1 MSGDLKHWRIETDAD
16 GLAWCTLD
24 VAGESANVLSS
35 GVLEELGRVIDRLEK
50 DRPRGAVIQSGKES
64 GFIAGADVREF
75 AGVRDSAQAEEFI
88 RSVHAGFG
96 RLERLPFPTLALI
109 NGYCLGG
116 GLELAL
122 ACTYRVATEGQ
133 GTRLGFPEVMVG
145 IFPGFGGSMRSIRCM
160 GAPQALEL
168 MLSGRNLDARRA
180 ARAGLIDRAVP
191 ERQMHTAARTLL
203 LRGAPPK
210 RASFPVRLLRF
221 GPLRKLLG
229 HFLRRAVRG
238 KANPEHYP
246 APYALIEHWES
257 SGGSDRD
264 LLESEARTVS
274 KLITTPT
281 SRNLVRV
288 FLLQERLKSLGRA
301 DGAAPQRVHVVGAG
315 VMGGDI
321 AAWCV
326 AQGLSVTLQDREP
339 RFLAPALKRAHALF
353 RRRLRESRLVQAA
366 LDRLVPDLNGGGA
379 ASADVIIEA
388 IVEKREAKAE
398 LFKSLEGRARGDAI
412 LATNTSSIALEEL
425 GTALGRPERL
435 VGIHFFN
442 PVDRMQ
448 LVEIVHGPATGAD
461 WIQRAAAFCRKIGRL
476 PLPVK
481 SSPGF
486 LVNRILTPYLMETT
500 LLLEEGV
507 PAEAIDRAA
516 TDFGMPMGPVELADT
531 VGLDICLSVAR
542 NMAQK
547 IDIQIPKRL
556 EELVAAGQLG
566 RKSGRGFYAYRN
578 GRPQKNASAARAPED
593 VTDRL
598 VLRIL
603 NECAACLREG
613 IVEDAD
619 LLDGGMIF
627 GTGFAPFR
635 GGPMRYAQDRG
646 HGAVVERLEDLEKR
660 CGPRFAPDAWWRTR
674 PAEPPV

>member
-1 MSGDLKHWRIETDAD
+1 
-16 GLAWCTLD
+16 
-24 VAGESANVLSS
+24 
-35 GVLEELGRVIDRLEK
+35 
-50 DRPRGAVIQSGKES
+50 
-64 GFIAGADVREF
+64 
-75 AGVRDSAQAEEFI
+75 VRDAAQAEQFI
-88 RSVHAGFG
+88 REVHGCFN

-122 ACTYRVATEGQ
+122 ACTYRVALDDP

-160 GAPQALEL
+160 GAPQALQL
-168 MLSGRNLDARRA
+168 MLTGRNLDARRA
-180 ARAGLIDRAVP
+180 ARAGLVDRAVP
-191 ERQMHTAARTLL
+191 ERQLRTAARALL
-203 LRGAPPK
+203 LRNAAPRRPPL
-210 RASFPVRLLRF
+210 PVRLLRF
-221 GPLRKLLG
+221 GPLRRLLG
-229 HFLRRAVRG
+229 YFLRRAVRG
-238 KANPEHYP
+238 KANPAHYP
-246 APYALIEHWES
+246 APHALIDHWEAH
-257 SGGSDRD
+257 GGSDSE
-264 LLESEARTVS
+264 LLEGEAATVS
-274 KLITTPT
+274 RLITTPT
-281 SRNLVRV
+281 SRNLVRA

-301 DGAAPQRVHVVGAG
+301 DGEGPRRVHVIGAG

-326 AQGLSVTLQDREP
+326 SQGFSVTLQDREA
-339 RFLAPALKRAHALF
+339 RFLAPAMKRAHALF
-353 RRRLRESRLVQAA
+353 RRRLREPRLVQAA
-366 LDRLVPDLNGGGA
+366 LDRLVPDLGGGGA
-379 ASADVIIEA
+379 DFADVIIEA
-388 IVEKREAKAE
+388 IIEKRDAKAE
-398 LFKSLEGRARGDAI
+398 LFKLLEGRVREDAV

-425 GTALGRPERL
+425 GTALERPERL

-461 WIQRAAAFCRKIGRL
+461 WVQRAAAFCRRIGRL
-476 PLPVK
+476 PLPVR

-531 VGLDICLSVAR
+531 VGLDICLSVAK

-556 EELVAAGQLG
+556 EELVAAGHLG
-566 RKSGRGFYAYRN
+566 RKSGRGLYRWRN
-578 GRPQKNASAARAPED
+578 GRPQKQAAGPAPED
-593 VTDRL
+593 VVDRL

-613 IVEDAD
+613 IVEDAE
-619 LLDGGMIF
+619 LLDAGMIF

-635 GGPMRYAQDRG
+635 GGPMRYARDRG
-646 HGAVVERLEDLEKR
+646 HSAVIERLQDLERR
-660 CGPRFAPDAWWRTR
+660 CGLRFAPDAYWRAA
-674 PAEPPV
+674 PAEQLA

>member
-1 MSGDLKHWRIETDAD
+1 MTSELKHWRFETDAD
-16 GLAWCTLD
+16 NIAWCTLD

-35 GVLEELGRVIDRLEK
+35 AVLKELDALVGRLEA
-50 DRPRGAVIQSGKES
+50 DRPRGVVIRSGKAS

-75 AGVRDSAQAEEFI
+75 AEVRDAAQAEQFI
-88 RSVHAGFG
+88 REVHAGFG
-96 RLERLPFPTLALI
+96 RLERLPCPTLALI
-109 NGYCLGG
+109 SGYCLGG

-122 ACTYRVATEGQ
+122 ACTFRVAHDDP

-160 GAPQALEL
+160 GAPQALQL
-168 MLSGRNLDARRA
+168 MLTGRNVDARRA
-180 ARAGLIDRAVP
+180 ARAGLVDRAVP
-191 ERQMHTAARTLL
+191 DRQLHTAARALL
-203 LRGAPPK
+203 LRGDPPR
-210 RASFPVRLLRF
+210 RARLPVRLLRLR
-221 GPLRKLLG
+221 PLRLLLG
-229 HFLRRAVRG
+229 HFLERAVRG
-238 KANPEHYP
+238 KANRDHYP
-246 APYALIEHWES
+246 APFALIEHWKEN
-257 SGGSDRD
+257 GGSDRD
-264 LLESEARTVS
+264 LLEGEARMVS

-281 SRNLVRV
+281 SRNLVRA

-326 AQGLSVTLQDREP
+326 TQGFAVTLQDREP
-339 RFLAPALKRAHALF
+339 RFLAPAMQRAQALF
-353 RRRLRESRLVQAA
+353 RRRLREPRLVQAA
-366 LDRLVPDLNGGGA
+366 LDRLVPDLKGGGA

-388 IVEKREAKAE
+388 IVEKRDAKAE
-398 LFKSLEGRARGDAI
+398 LFKSLEARVRDDAV

-425 GTALGRPERL
+425 GTALSRPERL

-461 WIQRAAAFCRKIGRL
+461 WVQRSAAFCRRIGRL

-500 LLLEEGV
+500 VLLEEGV
-507 PAEAIDRAA
+507 AAEAIDRAA

-531 VGLDICLSVAR
+531 VGLDICLSVAK

-556 EELVAAGQLG
+556 EELVAAGDLG
-566 RKSGRGFYAYRN
+566 KKSGRGLYVWHK
-578 GRPQKNASAARAPED
+578 GRPQKNAAAGRAPDD

-598 VLRIL
+598 VLRIV

-613 IVEDAD
+613 IVEDTD
-619 LLDGGMIF
+619 LLDAGMIF

-635 GGPMRYAQDRG
+635 GGPMRYARDRG
-646 HGAVVERLEDLEKR
+646 HAAVVERLQELERR
-660 CGPRFAPDAWWRTR
+660 CGSRFAPDAYWQAV
-674 PAEPPV
+674 PAEASV

>member
-1 MSGDLKHWRIETDAD
+1 
-16 GLAWCTLD
+16 
-24 VAGESANVLSS
+24 
-35 GVLEELGRVIDRLEK
+35 
-50 DRPRGAVIQSGKES
+50 
-64 GFIAGADVREF
+64 
-75 AGVRDSAQAEEFI
+75 
-88 RSVHAGFG
+88 
-96 RLERLPFPTLALI
+96 
-109 NGYCLGG
+109 
-116 GLELAL
+116 
-122 ACTYRVATEGQ
+122 
-133 GTRLGFPEVMVG
+133 
-145 IFPGFGGSMRSIRCM
+145 
-160 GAPQALEL
+160 
-168 MLSGRNLDARRA
+168 
-180 ARAGLIDRAVP
+180 
-191 ERQMHTAARTLL
+191 
-203 LRGAPPK
+203 
-210 RASFPVRLLRF
+210 
-221 GPLRKLLG
+221 
-229 HFLRRAVRG
+229 
-238 KANPEHYP
+238 
-246 APYALIEHWES
+246 
-257 SGGSDRD
+257 
-264 LLESEARTVS
+264 
-274 KLITTPT
+274 
-281 SRNLVRV
+281 
-288 FLLQERLKSLGRA
+288 
-301 DGAAPQRVHVVGAG
+301 
-315 VMGGDI
+315 
-321 AAWCV
+321 
-326 AQGLSVTLQDREP
+326 
-339 RFLAPALKRAHALF
+339 
-353 RRRLRESRLVQAA
+353 VQAA